1 MELNTYS
8 RAGKIAQEVFRSI
21 RTVISL
27 NGGEFET
34 KRYEKELNA
43 TQLGSVRKGMTFG
56 LYLGCGCLIIYII
69 YASGFIFGLIF
80 TDEHVN
86 GAVFEQIVNLFGQSA
101 ISFRLLGPFLQSFSE
116 ARGAAVDVF
125 RIIDE
130 TFDLNTNEPQVWD
143 VSGSN
148 RESIDINGDIEF
160 DNVNFAYPARSDV
173 PVLHDLNLVAHAG
186 EITALVGANGCGKS
200 TCVSLLLRF
209 YNPSSGNIKIN
220 GQSICEYNLKQL
232 RENIG
237 IVNQEPKYE
246 TLVGERGVQ
255 LSGGE
260 KQRIALAR
268 ALIKQPSILL
278 LDEATSAL
286 DHINEKV
293 VQEALDRS
301 CKGEDVF
308 NFVALFISLLIG
320 RTTIV
325 ITHCLTTIKNAH
337 SIYVL
342 DKGKVI
348 EQGTHQTLLAK
359 VGSRYQRM
367 LQVQKMEQ
375 AGDDVDNTMSQ
386 NEIEEEDKKQMSEHY
401 RLLKCSQSKY
411 EKEVS
416 PLKNERSAFLRLMA
430 MNRQEWIIV
439 LIGCIVCVVAGAST
453 LAFAILLAEV
463 TMAFGNCTYAAQM
476 RQVLIFGFAIIL
488 LGIVTMAI
496 RVLQFTT
503 FAVAGSN
510 LSHRI
515 RAKAFAYFLRQ
526 EVAYFD
532 RHENSSSSIFTHLSS
547 NALAIQQITGIRLGL
562 LCETFVMILLALI
575 LGASFNWQI
584 MLILLAFLG
593 VAFVALFIFVEV
605 KSRLGKRCSVLTDR
619 ANLLS
624 SEVIDNMRTVKQLAI
639 ETMFLQQY
647 SELIWKSFKLVQ
659 NYSIILALAYTTIWT
674 SASFTIAIIYWRVV
688 ILVEDG
694 QFKSEEMI
702 ICNDMGPS
710 LAAAKTFFD
719 LFDRTPVIDN
729 SSTKGHKPAD
739 FRGEI
744 EFDQVKFIYPSRPE
758 SLVLNNF
765 RLSIKPGQSV
775 ALVGKS
781 GGGKSTIIQLL
792 LRFYDAIDGQVRLDG
807 INIRELNIQWI
818 RSCFGLVS
826 QEPIL
831 FDLKI
836 SQNIAYPKENAPIE
850 DIIEAAT
857 KANIH
862 QFIEQLPQGYET
874 QVGMKGSQLS
884 GGEKQ
889 RIAIARA
896 LFRRPKVLLF
906 DEAASALDA
915 HSEETVQKV
924 LEQARKEDSNQTS
937 LTIAHCPSI
946 ICSCDLICVLDRGH
960 LVESGTHIELM
971 QQHGAYYAMVT
982 QNET

>member
-1 MELNTYS
+1 MRLNW
-8 RAGKIAQEVFRSI
+8 
-21 RTVISL
+21 
-27 NGGEFET
+27 
-34 KRYEKELNA
+34 
-43 TQLGSVRKGMTFG
+43 
-56 LYLGCGCLIIYII
+56 
-69 YASGFIFGLIF
+69 
-80 TDEHVN
+80 
-86 GAVFEQIVNLFGQSA
+86 AVCA
-101 ISFRLLGPFLQSFSE
+101 K
-116 ARGAAVDVF
+116 
-125 RIIDE
+125 

-186 EITALVGANGCGKS
+186 EITALVGANGCEKS

-209 YNPSSGNIKIN
+209 YNLSSGNIKIN

-301 CKGEDVF
+301 CKGH
-308 NFVALFISLLIG
+308 
-320 RTTIV
+320 TTIV
-325 ITHCLTTIKNAH
+325 ITHRLTTIKNAH

-359 VGSRYQRM
+359 AGSRYQRM

-439 LIGCIVCVVAGAST
+439 LIGCIACVVAGAST

-463 TMAFGNCTYAAQM
+463 TMALGNCTYAAQM

-702 ICNDMGPS
+702 I
-710 LAAAKTFFD
+710 
-719 LFDRTPVIDN
+719 
-729 SSTKGHKPAD
+729 
-739 FRGEI
+739 
-744 EFDQVKFIYPSRPE
+744 
-758 SLVLNNF
+758 
-765 RLSIKPGQSV
+765 
-775 ALVGKS
+775 
-781 GGGKSTIIQLL
+781 
-792 LRFYDAIDGQVRLDG
+792 
-807 INIRELNIQWI
+807 
-818 RSCFGLVS
+818 
-826 QEPIL
+826 
-831 FDLKI
+831 
-836 SQNIAYPKENAPIE
+836 QNIAYPKENAPIE

-889 RIAIARA
+889 CIAIARA

>member
-1 MELNTYS
+1 MGDTQPLLSTAESFIIDDDWDNKKSISYFDNHATGELIT
-8 RAGKIAQEVFRSI
+8 K
-21 RTVISL
+21 L
-27 NGGEFET
+27 FE
-34 KRYEKELNA
+34 YEKELNA

-80 TDEHVN
+80 TGNV
-86 GAVFEQIVNLFGQSA
+86 VFHATTIAN
-101 ISFRLLGPFLQSFSE
+101 
-116 ARGAAVDVF
+116 
-125 RIIDE
+125 III

-186 EITALVGANGCGKS
+186 EITALVGANGCEKS

-209 YNPSSGNIKIN
+209 YNLSSGNIKIN

-237 IVNQEPKYE
+237 IVNQEPLLKFVLSKYE

-268 ALIKQPSILL
+268 ALIRQPSILL

-301 CKGEDVF
+301 CKGH
-308 NFVALFISLLIG
+308 
-320 RTTIV
+320 TTIV
-325 ITHCLTTIKNAH
+325 ITHRLTTIKNAH

-359 VGSRYQRM
+359 AGSRYQRM

-439 LIGCIVCVVAGAST
+439 LIGCIACVVAGAST

-463 TMAFGNCTYAAQM
+463 TMALGNCTYAAQM

-619 ANLLS
+619 ANL
-624 SEVIDNMRTVKQLAI
+624 
-639 ETMFLQQY
+639 
-647 SELIWKSFKLVQ
+647 
-659 NYSIILALAYTTIWT
+659 
-674 SASFTIAIIYWRVV
+674 
-688 ILVEDG
+688 
-694 QFKSEEMI
+694 
-702 ICNDMGPS
+702 
-710 LAAAKTFFD
+710 
-719 LFDRTPVIDN
+719 
-729 SSTKGHKPAD
+729 AD

-765 RLSIKPGQSV
+765 RLSIKSGQSV

-831 FDLKI
+831 FDLTI

>member
-186 EITALVGANGCGKS
+186 EITALIGANGCGKS

-325 ITHCLTTIKNAH
+325 ITHRLTTIKNAH

-439 LIGCIVCVVAGAST
+439 LIGCIACVVAGAST

-729 SSTKGHKPAD
+729 SSTKGHKP
-739 FRGEI
+739 
-744 EFDQVKFIYPSRPE
+744 VS
-758 SLVLNNF
+758 
-765 RLSIKPGQSV
+765 
-775 ALVGKS
+775 KS

>member
-80 TDEHVN
+80 TGNV
-86 GAVFEQIVNLFGQSA
+86 VFHATTIAN
-101 ISFRLLGPFLQSFSE
+101 
-116 ARGAAVDVF
+116 
-125 RIIDE
+125 III

-301 CKGEDVF
+301 CK
-308 NFVALFISLLIG
+308 G

-831 FDLKI
+831 FDLTI

>member
-80 TDEHVN
+80 TGNV
-86 GAVFEQIVNLFGQSA
+86 VFHATTIAN
-101 ISFRLLGPFLQSFSE
+101 
-116 ARGAAVDVF
+116 
-125 RIIDE
+125 III

-301 CKGEDVF
+301 CKG
-308 NFVALFISLLIG
+308 

-325 ITHCLTTIKNAH
+325 ITHRLTTIKNAH

-359 VGSRYQRM
+359 AGSRYQRM

-439 LIGCIVCVVAGAST
+439 LIGCIACVVAGAST

-463 TMAFGNCTYAAQM
+463 TMALGNCTYAAQM

-729 SSTKGHKPAD
+729 SSTKGHKP
-739 FRGEI
+739 
-744 EFDQVKFIYPSRPE
+744 VS
-758 SLVLNNF
+758 
-765 RLSIKPGQSV
+765 
-775 ALVGKS
+775 KS

-831 FDLKI
+831 FDLTI